1 MNRPDAWFD
10 GDGGLVVESSAT
22 TRCRR
27 YLWYTAVGE
36 AQSDP
41 LDRSL
46 PTNDETVEAL
56 LPAVLQQ
63 MRTAGW
69 PISDAGPVS
78 CQVGRLLA
86 TSGRPAALCRMALPG
101 GGGQMQLFD
110 KEGEG
115 ESDEMVLEV
124 GAAGSTAEI
133 IRRAALNT
141 LGTFGAARPVVIAK
155 VDPASFAWEAETIPL
170 YSVDAL
176 VKDSLARLEGLG
188 AYVTRDEARTAM
200 DYWIREVHWQ
210 ERRVPDSRTEDRA
223 DYRIE
228 EDDSVD
234 GYKLGWIRVVECADW
249 KCRKAGTVQGAE
261 G

>member
-188 AYVTRDEARTAM
+188 ADSDGLLEPRGPLAGEESPRQPDGRPG
-200 DYWIREVHWQ
+200 RLPNRRGRQ
-210 ERRVPDSRTEDRA
+210 RRRVQARLDKS
-223 DYRIE
+223 
-228 EDDSVD
+228 
-234 GYKLGWIRVVECADW
+234 GRVRRLEMP
-249 KCRKAGTVQGAE
+249 E
-261 G
+261 GGNGPGC